1 MEADRG
7 GEESLEDRGWRGTAD
22 RAQAGLEGAP
32 ACPAAAFWT
41 EVEINGWGDDLGEF

>member
-1 MEADRG
+1 MEADGG

-22 RAQAGLEGAP
+22 RAQVGLEGAP

-41 EVEINGWGDDLGEF
+41 EVVIIGWGDDLGEF

>member
-7 GEESLEDRGWRGTAD
+7 GEESLEDRGCRGTAD

-32 ACPAAAFWT
+32 ACTAAVFWT
-41 EVEINGWGDDLGEF
+41 EVEINGWGVDLGEF